1 MTRFFQVPY
10 LLLFFFFVSENRADM
25 SSETDAQ
32 KDYRFTKWMA
42 KNVGVLGIPPSAF
55 FNDSHKKLME
65 TFVRYCFVKQEKN
78 LEKAADIFKNWIKTS
93 NGSKS
98 IA

>member
-1 MTRFFQVPY
+1 MTKFLFQVSF
-10 LLLFFFFVSENRADM
+10 LLLFFLIENRADM
-25 SSETDAQ
+25 NSETDAQ

-65 TFVRYCFVKQEKN
+65 TFVRFCFVKQEQN
-78 LEKAADIFKNWIKTS
+78 LEKAADIFKNWIETP
-93 NGSKS
+93 NGNKF
-98 IA
+98 IV

>member
-1 MTRFFQVPY
+1 MN
-10 LLLFFFFVSENRADM
+10 SE
-25 SSETDAQ
+25 SDAQ

-65 TFVRYCFVKQEKN
+65 TFVRYCFVKRLVECEM
-78 LEKAADIFKNWIKTS
+78 LILFDILIFNMFYVGMCFFNQFIS
-93 NGSKS
+93 
-98 IA
+98 